1 MKDEGSDLYTIKS
14 YVFPQS
20 LEEAYELLTKSPRN
34 NLILGGCCWLKMGSR
49 RIQTAIDLT
58 RLGLDEIRAADGWVE
73 IGANV
78 SLRRLETDP
87 ILKRRFGGIL
97 GKSVSSIVGVQFRNC
112 ATVGGS
118 VFSRFGFSDV
128 TCALLALEATVVLH
142 HAGELPLADFM
153 ALPIRCDD
161 ILVKVRIPDDGRTA
175 AYESMRRSSTDFPL
189 LAAAVSRRGDAWTVS
204 VGARPAMACR
214 SQAAERALE
223 AGQGA
228 AAAGDAAAAEL
239 TFGSN
244 LRGSAAYRQELALV
258 LVRRAAETCMEGGN
272 GQ

>member
-1 MKDEGSDLYTIKS
+1 MYTIKS

-34 NLILGGCCWLKMGSR
+34 NLILGGCCWLKMGTR

-58 RLGLDEIRAADGWVE
+58 RLGLDQIRLADGWVE
-73 IGANV
+73 IGGCV
-78 SLRRLETDP
+78 TLRQLETDP
-87 ILKRRFGGIL
+87 ILQDRFGGIL

-142 HAGELPLADFM
+142 HAGEMPLADFM

-175 AYESMRRSSTDFPL
+175 AYESMRRSSTDFPV
-189 LAAAVSRRGDAWTVS
+189 LAVAVSRKEDRWTVS

-214 SQAAERALE
+214 CPAAERCLAE
-223 AGQGA
+223 GRGA
-228 AAAGDAAAAEL
+228 AAAAEAAAETL
-239 TFGSN
+239 VFGSN
-244 LRGSAAYRQELALV
+244 LRASGPYRQALARV
-258 LVRRAAETCMEGGN
+258 LVRRAAEACMEGGN